1 MLNNITHVRGFTC
14 WGAHMGIKSKRRDLA
29 LIFSKKPATAAA
41 VFTKNV
47 VCAEPIKLSRQH
59 IKDGKAQ
66 AFVINSGNA
75 NACTGTDGWKGAVA
89 MAETTA
95 KELNIS
101 PESVIV
107 ASTGIIGEPF
117 PTEKVVK
124 GIKECVLKLSDREIA
139 GSLTA
144 NAILTTDTFAKEGF
158 TSFKIDDIQ
167 INMGGIAK
175 GSGMIH
181 PNMGTMLGFIVCDI
195 AISSQLLDEA
205 LRIAVDKSFNM
216 ITVDGDT
223 STNDMVAIMCNGEAG
238 NPEITEKDANYALFL
253 SHLENLCTHL
263 AKLIISDGE
272 GSTKLIEYRT
282 EGAEDDNSARQIVR
296 TISNSNLVKTA
307 IFGSDPNW
315 GRIVAAAGRSG
326 VPFDPDKVDLYMG
339 IELNKMVPVL
349 EKGQPVADV
358 REKLKKTMI
367 SSTIIIL
374 IDLNLGDGK
383 AVGWGSDFSYEYV
396 RINAEYT
403 T

>member
-1 MLNNITHVRGFTC
+1 MLNNITNVRGFTC

-29 LIFSKKPATAAA
+29 LIYSEKPASAAA

-47 VCAEPIKLSRQH
+47 VCAEPIKLSREH
-59 IKDGKAQ
+59 IKNGIAQ

-75 NACTGTDGWKGAVA
+75 NACTGVEGWKGAVA

-95 KELNIS
+95 KELKI
-101 PESVIV
+101 PVESVIV

-117 PTEKVVK
+117 PTEKVLK
-124 GIKECVLKLSDREIA
+124 GIRESVKKLSDREIA

-158 TSFKIDDIQ
+158 TSFSVEGIQ

-181 PNMGTMLGFIVCDI
+181 PDMGTMLGFILCDI
-195 AISSQLLDEA
+195 AITPALLDKA
-205 LRIAVDKSFNM
+205 LRQAVDKTFNM

-223 STNDMVAIMCNGEAG
+223 STNDMVAIMCNGMAG
-238 NPEITEKDANYALFL
+238 NPEITKKDANYDLFL
-253 SHLENLCTHL
+253 SNLEKLCTHL

-282 EGAEDDNSARQIVR
+282 NGAKSEMDARQIVR

-326 VPFDPDKVDLYMG
+326 IPFDPEKVDLFMG
-339 IELNKMVPVL
+339 EELNKMIPVL

-358 REKLKKTMI
+358 REKLRKTMT

-374 IDLNLGDGK
+374 IDLNQGDAE
-383 AVGWGSDFSYEYV
+383 AVGWGSDLSYEYV